1 MRCSNKGFTMIELLV
16 VLLIIG
22 ILAAVAA
29 PMYLVHTEKAKASE
43 AVGVLSLIRQAE
55 REYYTVHN
63 SYLGVVSPNIEKDPA
78 ATPPGLGVKVDPAH
92 YFSMDC
98 YSVDVAGAFSNAI
111 GGTAVDFV
119 IRAKGSLSKT
129 LSGSAGARNPTDVS
143 KYEVEMDNTG
153 QIIFTSDG
161 SAWKSYK

>member
-1 MRCSNKGFTMIELLV
+1 MIELLV

-63 SYLGVVSPNIEKDPA
+63 SYLAVASPNIEKDPA
-78 ATPPGLGVKVDPAH
+78 ATPPGLGVRVDPAH
-92 YFSMDC
+92 YFSMNC
-98 YSVDVAGAFSNAI
+98 YSVAVGGTFSNAI

-119 IRAKGSLSKT
+119 IRAQGSLSQS
-129 LSGSAGARNPTDVS
+129 LSGSAGARNPGDVS
-143 KYEVEMDNTG
+143 TYQVEMDNTG
-153 QIIFTSDG
+153 QIIFTPDG
-161 SAWKSYK
+161 TNWKTYK